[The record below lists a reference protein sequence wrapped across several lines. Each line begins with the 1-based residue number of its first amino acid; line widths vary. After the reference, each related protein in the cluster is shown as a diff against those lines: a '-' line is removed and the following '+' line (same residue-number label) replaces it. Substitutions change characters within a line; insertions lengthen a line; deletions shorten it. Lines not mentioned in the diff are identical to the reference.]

1 VGARRGVGGE
11 THPRFVRQRVQR
23 QDLRFLDD
31 AEIGQREIAGDA
43 EDLAGAMVLEGVEQG
58 FDEVHGGMS
67 GGRDGVHFPAYP
79 AHDAFKL
86 TGAFAVSCTFC
97 APIPHSMPTITI
109 DRYDLALLDAVQH
122 HGNATNA
129 VLGATVHLS
138 ASQISRRLQ
147 RLAEAGIIAG
157 HAALLDAA
165 AIGLGVTAF
174 AHVILERHGK
184 SQSDAFESAATALPE
199 VMDCYSVSGD
209 ADYLLRIVAQD
220 LPAFSELMMKRVL
233 RLPGVA
239 RITTNIALQK
249 VKQTH
254 VLPLDHLTQPARSR
268 QQIRYS
274 GGSE

>member
-1 VGARRGVGGE
+1 
-11 THPRFVRQRVQR
+11 
-23 QDLRFLDD
+23 
-31 AEIGQREIAGDA
+31 
-43 EDLAGAMVLEGVEQG
+43 
-58 FDEVHGGMS
+58 
-67 GGRDGVHFPAYP
+67 
-79 AHDAFKL
+79 
-86 TGAFAVSCTFC
+86 
-97 APIPHSMPTITI
+97 MPTITI
-109 DRYDLALLDAVQH
+109 DRYDLVLLDAVQH

-184 SQSDAFESAATALPE
+184 SHSDAFESAASALPE

-239 RITTNIALQK
+239 RITTNIALQN

-254 VLPLDHLTQPARSR
+254 VLPLDHLTQPARAR

-274 GGSE
+274 GSGE